1 MCLFIFRQCG
11 PPKLPTAISNHC
23 DVAFTAFINTAE
35 IVEIIGKH
43 SIVIDVLDDLTQFC
57 YSCNP
62 SLHDMKNL
70 IKMQELGISLDYR
83 CPRYSSCNDCC
94 NLSDTERMF
103 VREELEDNAI
113 RDSITI
119 EYDAKKI
126 TVKLPSYRYVDKL

>member
-57 YSCNP
+57 FSCDPN
-62 SLHDMKNL
+62 LHDMENH
-70 IKMQELGISLDYR
+70 IKMQKLGISLDYR
-83 CPRYSSCNDCC
+83 CPRCRSCNDYR
-94 NLSDTERMF
+94 NLSDRER
-103 VREELEDNAI
+103 VILIEELEDIAI
-113 RDSITI
+113 
-119 EYDAKKI
+119 KK
-126 TVKLPSYRYVDKL
+126 LFQQ